1 MLFFETNFC
10 VLRERGCRRRVW
22 RSAGATGPFA
32 GHLAD
37 YGNAKLQSKF
47 HIPYFAGFLFQKSAI
62 CRLSVPPVP
71 GTENS
76 TPGTEKPIPGIE
88 NSTLG
93 TEKPIPGIGPQKQPI
108 EKTATGIDTEGC
120 PGRPARYFS
129 KC

>member
-1 MLFFETNFC
+1 MSDDAPSLQ
-10 VLRERGCRRRVW
+10 RKDRK
-22 RSAGATGPFA
+22 P
-32 GHLAD
+32 D
-37 YGNAKLQSKF
+37 YDNAKLQSKF
-47 HIPYFAGFLFQKSAI
+47 NIPYFAGFLFQKSAI

-88 NSTLG
+88 NSA
-93 TEKPIPGIGPQKQPI
+93 PGIGLQKPPI

-120 PGRPARYFS
+120 PGRPARCFS